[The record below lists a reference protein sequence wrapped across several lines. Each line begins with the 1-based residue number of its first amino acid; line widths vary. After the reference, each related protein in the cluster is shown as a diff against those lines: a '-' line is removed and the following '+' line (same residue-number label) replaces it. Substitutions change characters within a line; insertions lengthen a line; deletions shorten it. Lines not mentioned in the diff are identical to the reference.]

1 MHCILT
7 FFDLQLNLRP
17 RDPRSSRL
25 FTLFKLSPNS
35 SILSMCRLMSSRA
48 TETAYP
54 VGLLPYS
61 FATSTEK
68 AMESGSHEGILCG
81 GGGGNHTR
89 SEDDLGGRREVG

>member
-1 MHCILT
+1 
-7 FFDLQLNLRP
+7 
-17 RDPRSSRL
+17 
-25 FTLFKLSPNS
+25 
-35 SILSMCRLMSSRA
+35 MSLEESRA

-89 SEDDLGGRREVG
+89 SEDGPGRRREAGR